1 MNKNFKSRERMIVVD
16 LKNYHIVTDVL
27 RDLGVQWTSKNTK
40 GFELNVIQFG
50 MTLPKFIIV
59 ESILK
64 KKGCEYKVLE

>member
-50 MTLPKFIIV
+50 MTLSKFTIV

-64 KKGCEYKVLE
+64 KKKCEYKILE